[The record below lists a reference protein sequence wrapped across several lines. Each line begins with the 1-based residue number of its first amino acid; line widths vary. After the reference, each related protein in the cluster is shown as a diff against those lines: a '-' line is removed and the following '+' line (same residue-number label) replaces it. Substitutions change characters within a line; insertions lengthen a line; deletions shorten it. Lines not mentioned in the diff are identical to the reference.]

1 MFQVVHRLIPRDW
14 GYGGKSR
21 RVAGLETDIR
31 IYWRRFVLRLVCCM
45 AKKPEAVDNLL
56 ESLVWMRRKAKKH
69 EAVDDLIDA
78 LMKMRR
84 NVKKKAVIG
93 KRKTNERKRKTE
105 ELRRKTKKLERKT
118 KGRKR
123 KTIKLKRKTKAQG

>member
-56 ESLVWMRRKAKKH
+56 ETLVWMRRKAKKH

-84 NVKKKAVIG
+84 KAKKKT
-93 KRKTNERKRKTE
+93 KKQKTKK
-105 ELRRKTKKLERKT
+105 RKTKKRKT
-118 KGRKR
+118 KKQTVARERTIRKR
-123 KTIKLKRKTKAQG
+123 TMSKRTTNKRR

>member
-56 ESLVWMRRKAKKH
+56 EALVWMRRKAKKH

-84 NVKKKAVIG
+84 KAKKKAV
-93 KRKTNERKRKTE
+93 KLRKAKK
-105 ELRRKTKKLERKT
+105 KTKKQKT
-118 KGRKR
+118 KKRTVNRERTMRKR
-123 KTIKLKRKTKAQG
+123 TINKRTTNKRR